1 MNMNIEKI
9 LRYAT
14 ILSDSSSVPQKF
26 PFADVPAERILEASS
41 SKLQPF
47 LETVFQILANSHC
60 IVVTENRPVAEFLLA
75 MNQTQSE
82 ADHKVGVFCGGKL
95 EAEAISES
103 IALAENTFV
112 TADGTTYLLDQFLC
126 EHMYAAENGR
136 ILCVDTT
143 SCSVTGEPLYRK
155 LEQDGEPCGTLLP
168 EAFHAQNLLGTLAS
182 VQHKL
187 TTAQQVQLALGLLD
201 WEGHEYLDPDRVLLF
216 HGTGTPEVTFAAA
229 KGDTAISSDF
239 IIPWAAFTGTSLDHV
254 QDPVE
259 TIADDAGKVP
269 SSLLEDAAI
278 VYHSVL
284 YPNTSTG
291 LEHVDSAMLTRR
303 TLERLACIYPCV

>member
-1 MNMNIEKI
+1 
-9 LRYAT
+9 
-14 ILSDSSSVPQKF
+14 
-26 PFADVPAERILEASS
+26 
-41 SKLQPF
+41 
-47 LETVFQILANSHC
+47 
-60 IVVTENRPVAEFLLA
+60 
-75 MNQTQSE
+75 
-82 ADHKVGVFCGGKL
+82 
-95 EAEAISES
+95 
-103 IALAENTFV
+103 
-112 TADGTTYLLDQFLC
+112 
-126 EHMYAAENGR
+126 MYAAENGR

-187 TTAQQVQLALGLLD
+187 TTAQQVQLALRLLD
-201 WEGHEYLDPDRVLLF
+201 WKAHEYFDPDRVLLF

-259 TIADDAGKVP
+259 AIVDDAGKVP

>member
-1 MNMNIEKI
+1 M
-9 LRYAT
+9 
-14 ILSDSSSVPQKF
+14 
-26 PFADVPAERILEASS
+26 
-41 SKLQPF
+41 
-47 LETVFQILANSHC
+47 
-60 IVVTENRPVAEFLLA
+60 
-75 MNQTQSE
+75 
-82 ADHKVGVFCGGKL
+82 
-95 EAEAISES
+95 
-103 IALAENTFV
+103 
-112 TADGTTYLLDQFLC
+112 
-126 EHMYAAENGR
+126 
-136 ILCVDTT
+136 
-143 SCSVTGEPLYRK
+143 
-155 LEQDGEPCGTLLP
+155 
-168 EAFHAQNLLGTLAS
+168 
-182 VQHKL
+182 
-187 TTAQQVQLALGLLD
+187 
-201 WEGHEYLDPDRVLLF
+201 LLF
-216 HGTGTPEVTFAAA
+216 HGTGTPEVTCAAA

>member
-1 MNMNIEKI
+1 MEYVLGAIQNVFLPINLFAVFVGTFAGIVIGALPGLSTVMGLSI
-9 LRYAT
+9 LLPFT
-14 ILSDSSSVPQKF
+14 LSFSGMGGMYM
-26 PFADVPAERILEASS
+26 
-41 SKLQPF
+41 
-47 LETVFQILANSHC
+47 
-60 IVVTENRPVAEFLLA
+60 LL
-75 MNQTQSE
+75 
-82 ADHKVGVFCGGKL
+82 GVFCGGKL

-187 TTAQQVQLALGLLD
+187 TTAQQVQLALRLLD
-201 WEGHEYLDPDRVLLF
+201 WKAHEYFDPDRVLLF

-259 TIADDAGKVP
+259 AIVDDAGKVP

>member
-1 MNMNIEKI
+1 MNMNVEKI

-47 LETVFQILANSHC
+47 LETVFQILASSHC

-187 TTAQQVQLALGLLD
+187 TTAQQVQLALRLLD
-201 WEGHEYLDPDRVLLF
+201 WKAHEYFDPDRVLLF
-216 HGTGTPEVTFAAA
+216 HGTGTPLPPPRATRPSPAILSSHGQPSPAPPWITFRTPWRPSWTMPA
-229 KGDTAISSDF
+229 KYPPACWRT
-239 IIPWAAFTGTSLDHV
+239 L
-254 QDPVE
+254 
-259 TIADDAGKVP
+259 P
-269 SSLLEDAAI
+269 SSITASCTPTPAQDW
-278 VYHSVL
+278 
-284 YPNTSTG
+284 NTSIPQ
-291 LEHVDSAMLTRR
+291 
-303 TLERLACIYPCV
+303 C